1 VTFFSQPADIVSQ
14 ILNFGL
20 PAPIDIQ
27 VVGRDLQA
35 NNAIAKQ
42 IEARVARIP
51 GAVDVHV
58 HQIVDAP
65 QLFVNVD
72 RTRAAQMGLTQ
83 RDVAN
88 NLLVSLS
95 SSGQTAPNYWLNPQ
109 NGVNYLVTVQ
119 TPQYKI
125 DSIDAL
131 QSIPVVVGSMS
142 APQLLSN
149 LAIVERRTEMA
160 AVNHYNVQPVV
171 DVYANVQDRDLG
183 AVARDINSVV
193 AEFQS
198 RLPRGSWMA
207 LPDALAGI
215 LGHSVDAVRDADHP

>member
-1 VTFFSQPADIVSQ
+1 MDNIGLPVGGVNLAFSDSSTIGPSDGEILVALNPEHHSSTWQYVKELRQRLNAQFPHVTFFFQPADIVSQ

-35 NNAIAKQ
+35 NYAIAKQ

-95 SSGQTAPNYWLNPQ
+95 SSGQTAP
-109 NGVNYLVTVQ
+109 
-119 TPQYKI
+119 K
-125 DSIDAL
+125 
-131 QSIPVVVGSMS
+131 
-142 APQLLSN
+142 LL
-149 LAIVERRTEMA
+149 AQPPKRRE
-160 AVNHYNVQPVV
+160 
-171 DVYANVQDRDLG
+171 
-183 AVARDINSVV
+183 
-193 AEFQS
+193 
-198 RLPRGSWMA
+198 LPRRR
-207 LPDALAGI
+207 PDAPVQNRFHRRA
-215 LGHSVDAVRDADHP
+215 AEHPGRRG

>member
-1 VTFFSQPADIVSQ
+1 MWIVQRALRRPYTFVVAALALLLLGVVTISRMPTERLFSQVEEVIRRTIPTDELSLVLDNIGLPVGGVNLAFSDSSTIGPSDGEILVALNPEHHSSTWQYVKELRQRLNAQFPHVTFFFQPADIISQ

-35 NNAIAKQ
+35 NYAIAEQ

-95 SSGQTAPNYWLNPQ
+95 QAARQPQTT
-109 NGVNYLVTVQ
+109 GS
-119 TPQYKI
+119 TPKT
-125 DSIDAL
+125 A
-131 QSIPVVVGSMS
+131 
-142 APQLLSN
+142 
-149 LAIVERRTEMA
+149 
-160 AVNHYNVQPVV
+160 
-171 DVYANVQDRDLG
+171 
-183 AVARDINSVV
+183 
-193 AEFQS
+193 
-198 RLPRGSWMA
+198 
-207 LPDALAGI
+207 
-215 LGHSVDAVRDADHP
+215 

>member
-1 VTFFSQPADIVSQ
+1 MTFFFQPADIISQ
-14 ILNFGL
+14 ILDFGL

-35 NNAIAKQ
+35 NYAIAKQ

-109 NGVNYLVTVQ
+109 NGVNYLVAVQ
-119 TPQYKI
+119 TSQYKI

-131 QSIPVVVGSMS
+131 QSTPVVVGSMS
-142 APQLLSN
+142 SPQLLSN
-149 LAIVERRTEMA
+149 LATVERRTEMA
-160 AVNHYNVQPVV
+160 VVNHFNVQPVV
-171 DVYANVQDRDLG
+171 DVYAISHCTCLPKQ
-183 AVARDINSVV
+183 
-193 AEFQS
+193 
-198 RLPRGSWMA
+198 RLLWRS
-207 LPDALAGI
+207 
-215 LGHSVDAVRDADHP
+215 STSSQR

>member
-1 VTFFSQPADIVSQ
+1 LRQSLNAQFPHVTFFFQPADIISQ

-35 NNAIAKQ
+35 NYAMAKQ

-83 RDVAN
+83 RDV
-88 NLLVSLS
+88 SR
-95 SSGQTAPNYWLNPQ
+95 PRRPMF
-109 NGVNYLVTVQ
+109 
-119 TPQYKI
+119 
-125 DSIDAL
+125 DS
-131 QSIPVVVGSMS
+131 
-142 APQLLSN
+142 
-149 LAIVERRTEMA
+149 
-160 AVNHYNVQPVV
+160 
-171 DVYANVQDRDLG
+171 
-183 AVARDINSVV
+183 
-193 AEFQS
+193 
-198 RLPRGSWMA
+198 
-207 LPDALAGI
+207 
-215 LGHSVDAVRDADHP
+215 